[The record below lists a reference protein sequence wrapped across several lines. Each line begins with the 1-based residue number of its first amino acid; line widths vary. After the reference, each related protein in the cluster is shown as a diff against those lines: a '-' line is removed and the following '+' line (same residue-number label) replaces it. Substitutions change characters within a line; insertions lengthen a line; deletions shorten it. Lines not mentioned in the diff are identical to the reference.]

1 MTGLSS
7 FAFKRININGNER
20 IQRYTT
26 SIDNGLVSTRDNRV
40 FNGSLGR
47 SLRSFAQTA
56 HSAHSLCSAP
66 FTGSLTHFAHSLVGQ
81 LKFMNLCSC
90 WNRVQ
95 HVETWFLSSLETH
108 PIGDNFCEKKKSN
121 VPKLSWYSSNFWY
134 QIYRID
140 IIDCDNQEL
149 EGRWKSQRLC
159 TSAFLSWFPFLQK
172 LTIKH
177 RKSLAAKFC
186 R

>member
-1 MTGLSS
+1 MEMCFHGNQHPSSTKHPFISLYSKYHPFIFICPLNMNSPVFPSLDDIYCMSIAIDDDTMTGLSS
-7 FAFKRININGNER
+7 FALKRINLNGNET

-26 SIDNGLVSTRDNRV
+26 SNDKWQLVTI
-40 FNGSLGR
+40 
-47 SLRSFAQTA
+47 FA
-56 HSAHSLCSAP
+56 
-66 FTGSLTHFAHSLVGQ
+66 
-81 LKFMNLCSC
+81 
-90 WNRVQ
+90 R
-95 HVETWFLSSLETH
+95 
-108 PIGDNFCEKKKSN
+108 KKESN